1 MAEVTPFGYFAA
13 LAAYTEAEAEAWRLR
28 LVSYL
33 AANQV
38 ATSTM
43 SHAHAPSHAAEPGL
57 PCTTRWPTFP
67 SPACAAGVRGST
79 ARCRPWR
86 LYHSARVVVSAV
98 GRCERGARR
107 RPQRRG
113 GERRGAVARA
123 RRLCVGR
130 LRLWQ
135 RCRMLPSQP
144 GVHAQYTRA
153 GAGPHR
159 CRPHVGHGCL
169 TCVTCLIRSASL
181 SPSRRPRLPHVRDDY
196 ELDELAE
203 LDSAIA
209 RAGGARSNAS
219 LSVSMPVANAP
230 AAMSAEAL
238 VDEARLLAL
247 VSLTRQGGTLSSCYF
262 GGCVRL
268 RFHHETR
275 RQSR

>member
-169 TCVTCLIRSASL
+169 TCVTTTSSTS
-181 SPSRRPRLPHVRDDY
+181 SPSSTAQSPEPVVR
-196 ELDELAE
+196 A
-203 LDSAIA
+203 AMH
-209 RAGGARSNAS
+209 S